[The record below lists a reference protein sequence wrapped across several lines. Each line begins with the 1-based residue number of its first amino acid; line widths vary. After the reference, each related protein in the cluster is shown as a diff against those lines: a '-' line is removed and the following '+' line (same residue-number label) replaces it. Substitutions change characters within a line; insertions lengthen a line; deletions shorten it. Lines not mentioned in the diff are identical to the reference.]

1 MRTPS
6 AAQASPPYSVSTPA
20 MIFSSV
26 DLPAPLTPS
35 TPIFTPGRND
45 RVMPLNT
52 SRPPGKA
59 FVTSF
64 MT

>member
-6 AAQASPPYSVSTPA
+6 AAQASPPNSFSMPA
-20 MIFSSV
+20 MIFSRV
-26 DLPAPLTPS
+26 DLPAPFTPS
-35 TPIFTPGRND
+35 TPILTPGRKD

-52 SRPPGKA
+52 SRPPGNA
-59 FVTSF
+59 LVTSF